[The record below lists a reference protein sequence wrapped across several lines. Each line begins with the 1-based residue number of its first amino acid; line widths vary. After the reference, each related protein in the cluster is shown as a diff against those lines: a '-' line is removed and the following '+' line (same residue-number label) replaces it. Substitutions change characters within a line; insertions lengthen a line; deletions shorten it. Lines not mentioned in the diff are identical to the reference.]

1 MPSPAPLL
9 GAVAVDTPFA
19 DTRAADLSWSLERT
33 ELPALA
39 RTRALIAGYR
49 IELRVLG
56 ASHQV
61 AIAAADTGAE
71 LLTETVAC
79 LAGPGRDAPPLP
91 GSARRDLPGPLGYRF
106 RSTVERH
113 GAGAL
118 TERVAAL
125 IAAAEAH
132 PASVAA
138 AFPGDPAAVTA
149 LAACSPGPGRLHWTT
164 WHSYPQSGELV
175 RTETH
180 LSPPTSLGGPS
191 DRER

>member
-9 GAVAVDTPFA
+9 GAVAVDVPFA
-19 DTRAADLSWSLERT
+19 DARAADLSWSLERP

-39 RTRALIAGYR
+39 RVCARLAGYR
-49 IELRVLG
+49 VELRVLG

-61 AIAAADTGAE
+61 AVAAADTGAA

-79 LAGPGRDAPPLP
+79 LADPGRDARTLP
-91 GSARRDLPGPLGYRF
+91 GSVRRELPGPTGYRF
-106 RSTVERH
+106 RSGVERL
-113 GAGAL
+113 APDAL

-125 IAAAEAH
+125 VAAAEAR
-132 PASVAA
+132 PAAVAA

-149 LAACSPGPGRLHWTT
+149 LAADSPGPGLLHWTT

-180 LSPPTSLGGPS
+180 LSPPDIHGRT
-191 DRER
+191 ERP

>member
-9 GAVAVDTPFA
+9 GAVAVDVPFT
-19 DTRAADLSWSLERT
+19 DTRAADLSWSLEHAG
-33 ELPALA
+33 LPALA
-39 RTRALIAGYR
+39 RTRARIAGYR
-49 IELRVLG
+49 VELRVLG

-61 AIAAADTGAE
+61 AVAAAGTGAA

-79 LAGPGRDAPPLP
+79 LADPGREARPLP
-91 GSARRDLPGPLGYRF
+91 ESARRELPGRLGYRF

-113 GAGAL
+113 GADAL

-138 AFPGDPAAVTA
+138 SFPGDPAAVTA
-149 LAACSPGPGRLHWTT
+149 LAAGSPGPGRLHWTT

-180 LSPPTSLGGPS
+180 LSPPDLPGRT
-191 DRER
+191 ERP